1 MPENIKIP
9 KKITNSKNYKLAFIH
24 RSFDKDQNNERLE
37 FLGDAVIQLAI
48 SEKLHHEEQHFNEG
62 ELTRIR
68 AKLVNTSF
76 LSSVCKKH
84 NFNKYIKASKGTNSL
99 SEHQKDKVYAGM
111 LEAIIGAV
119 FLETDYFYVSKFV
132 YTLFGDELY
141 SLDSTKDAKTV
152 LQEYCQSN
160 NIKLPRYHSREDN
173 KSNEFVCTLN
183 INNMTVEAKHVQ
195 KKISEQLAAK
205 KALAVITK

>member
-1 MPENIKIP
+1 MPEKIKIP

-24 RSFDKDQNNERLE
+24 KSFDKDQNNERLE
-37 FLGDAVIQLAI
+37 FLGDSVIQLAI

-84 NFNKYIKASKGTNSL
+84 HFHKYINASKGTNSL

-119 FLETDYFYVSKFV
+119 FLETNYSYASKFV

-141 SLDSTKDAKTV
+141 SLDSTKDAKTK

-160 NIKLPRYHSREDN
+160 NIELPSYHSTEDD

-205 KALAVITK
+205 IALTVITK

>member
-1 MPENIKIP
+1 
-9 KKITNSKNYKLAFIH
+9 
-24 RSFDKDQNNERLE
+24 
-37 FLGDAVIQLAI
+37 
-48 SEKLHHEEQHFNEG
+48 
-62 ELTRIR
+62 
-68 AKLVNTSF
+68 
-76 LSSVCKKH
+76 
-84 NFNKYIKASKGTNSL
+84 
-99 SEHQKDKVYAGM
+99 M

-141 SLDSTKDAKTV
+141 SLDSTKDAKTE

-160 NIKLPRYHSREDN
+160 NIELPSYHSTEDN